1 MKKSVSLMIVVLLL
15 AAGVMTVFAQ
25 GPTTDKLASGNYVVY
40 AVSPQAWRFTVD
52 PKTMGNATVTGHF
65 SITEGTP
72 KDIDVYVFK
81 DDAYFKWRGDDDKA
95 KAGAKP
101 LFELKKKAEGDLN
114 VKVTEPGNYYVVF
127 SNLYQYEGTKKLTAD
142 VKLQYE
148 KH

>member
-1 MKKSVSLMIVVLLL
+1 MKKSLSLFGAILLL
-15 AAGVMTVFAQ
+15 TGSSVLFGQSPANE
-25 GPTTDKLASGNYVVY
+25 KLASGSYVIY

-52 PKTMGNATVTGHF
+52 SKTMANATVTGHF

-95 KAGAKP
+95 KATAKP

>member
-1 MKKSVSLMIVVLLL
+1 MKKPVSLMIIVLIL
-15 AAGVMTVFAQ
+15 AAATAVYAQ
-25 GPTTDKLASGNYVVY
+25 GPSAEKLASGNYVVY

-52 PKTMGNATVTGHF
+52 PKTMGNATITGHF

-72 KDIDVYVFK
+72 KDIDVYIFK
-81 DDAYFKWRGDDDKA
+81 DDAYFKWRGEDAAA

-101 LFELKKKAEGDLN
+101 VFEMKRKGEGDLN
-114 VKVTEPGNYYVVF
+114 FKVTEPGNYYVVF

-142 VKLQYE
+142 IKLQYD